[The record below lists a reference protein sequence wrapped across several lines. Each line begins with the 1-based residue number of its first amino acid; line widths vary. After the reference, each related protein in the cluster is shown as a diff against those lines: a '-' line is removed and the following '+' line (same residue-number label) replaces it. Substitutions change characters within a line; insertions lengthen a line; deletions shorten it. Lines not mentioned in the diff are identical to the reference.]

1 MRRTGAFVL
10 DQAAR
15 EWANQQAGSHRLRG
29 TSEAPL
35 ETGDRAWSLIAA
47 LSYALTCGRVETRA
61 FALAMPSNCRDNMML
76 LSNSAILW
84 SQSIY
89 GQKLS
94 ALAELKQSILQ
105 KAFASELTAQPE
117 QILQEAVA

>member
-35 ETGDRAWSLIAA
+35 ETGNRAWSLIAA

-76 LSNSAILW
+76 LSNSAIDPMISIHLW
-84 SQSIY
+84 PKTFRSSRTETIHPAKSLRQ
-89 GQKLS
+89 
-94 ALAELKQSILQ
+94 
-105 KAFASELTAQPE
+105 
-117 QILQEAVA
+117 